1 MIITSSPLNRAGGD
15 DVDVSEINEIQ
26 HEEERVINE
35 GLLLC
40 DTNCNSSGGG
50 DIDMISP
57 VTTTPTPIITSSSGG
72 GNIGSNSIKTIPSL
86 QEWLKTAHVVNT
98 TTAGGCD
105 KCNGSGN
112 GGISSTT
119 TITNGS
125 GGSVKD
131 IINMSSSEME
141 SR

>member
-50 DIDMISP
+50 S
-57 VTTTPTPIITSSSGG
+57 
-72 GNIGSNSIKTIPSL
+72 GNIYLYLHCYYYFIIGFNWKLVPRNTMLLVSL
-86 QEWLKTAHVVNT
+86 NEEDRSA
-98 TTAGGCD
+98 
-105 KCNGSGN
+105 
-112 GGISSTT
+112 I
-119 TITNGS
+119 
-125 GGSVKD
+125 KD
-131 IINMSSSEME
+131 I
-141 SR
+141 R